1 LRGEARKSSG
11 EMVGLWAVHGSSCLV
26 WSCGFQPLYRL
37 FPRLWGRAGCGAL
50 LGFRIVP
57 VAGACSG
64 LGLGVVRAGER
75 KGSAFS
81 VRFSPGAPEK
91 ARRARSGFFC
101 GLLGRAACRTGIFWT
116 LFYWVRHSKTA
127 SKLIFVSDEAPS
139 LTKMLVSCFSLRALR

>member
-1 LRGEARKSSG
+1 
-11 EMVGLWAVHGSSCLV
+11 MGLWAVHGSSCLV

-57 VAGACSG
+57 VAGACLG

-91 ARRARSGFFC
+91 ARRARSGFFVGC
-101 GLLGRAACRTGIFWT
+101 WAELPAELGFSGRCFTGYGT
-116 LFYWVRHSKTA
+116 VKQR
-127 SKLIFVSDEAPS
+127 PS
-139 LTKMLVSCFSLRALR
+139 